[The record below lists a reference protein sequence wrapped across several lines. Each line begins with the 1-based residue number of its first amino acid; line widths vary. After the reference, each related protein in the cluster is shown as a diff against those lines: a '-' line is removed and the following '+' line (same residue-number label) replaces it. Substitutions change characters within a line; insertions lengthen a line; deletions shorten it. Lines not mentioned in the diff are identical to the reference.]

1 MSSYGAFAA
10 KERPGWFLGLTGPQL
25 IGLGLGAVP
34 AWFSVA
40 TGAWASLLLTL
51 PAWLLIGAAVC
62 VPVRG
67 WSAWQWCGV
76 VARHHWG
83 RISGWSTF
91 QSRVAAG
98 DLTVQP
104 AHHTTHR
111 PAYQQARHRIIGSA
125 HHTERQ
131 PEHQSQQPERQTV
144 HHLDL
149 DVADLPGALSTLR
162 IHAVPGPGGTT
173 AGLGLVE
180 DRRRQTWAASA
191 RLTHPGI
198 GLADQTGR
206 DLMGAGL
213 TALLEAAAASE
224 TIEMLALHVRA
235 TPETRADRLAWLRDH
250 TTTTSPDLAS
260 PDLSVA
266 VHTELEALTAAAAV
280 RHEAY
285 LTVVVSD
292 RRLTR
297 GAGRRRRE
305 PAGRAQLMAPLLA
318 EVEGHLLGAMGCTH
332 VRWLSSPDLAAV
344 VRAGFDPAD
353 PTATDHNAPGSTGSP
368 VSGSTDSSP
377 GSGRVPWAA
386 AGPTTATASMRCYTH
401 GAWQSVSSTLVLPR
415 NGALMGALARVLVP
429 DRAGERRA
437 VTVLLRPVGR
447 VAALRSTERSGTSAA
462 MAAELRRRVG
472 RDERASDRRAAARVR
487 EADEKI
493 ERGRAL
499 VKVGIVAVATV
510 PVTWDAHDAGRRLDA
525 ASRTCG
531 FVAVPLDGAQD
542 SAFAAAALP
551 LGTGLPDQ
559 RGRS

>member
-25 IGLGLGAVP
+25 IGLGLGGVP
-34 AWFSVA
+34 AWISVA

-51 PAWLLIGAAVC
+51 PAWLLLGAAVC

-83 RISGWSTF
+83 SIRGWSTF

-104 AHHTTHR
+104 AHHTTHHGIHH
-111 PAYQQARHRIIGSA
+111 PASGSA
-125 HHTERQ
+125 RHTER
-131 PEHQSQQPERQTV
+131 PPGDQSERQAANQSV

-149 DVADLPGALSTLR
+149 DVADLPGALSVLR

-173 AGLGLVE
+173 AGLGLIE
-180 DRRRQTWAASA
+180 DRRRQTWAAAA

-198 GLADQTGR
+198 GLADQAGR

-250 TTTTSPDLAS
+250 TAPTSPDLS
-260 PDLSVA
+260 TA

-353 PTATDHNAPGSTGSP
+353 PTATDHNAPGCTGSSSTGSP
-368 VSGSTDSSP
+368 VSGSTDSSL

-386 AGPTTATASMRCYTH
+386 AGPTTATANMRSYTH
-401 GAWQSVSSTLVLPR
+401 GAWQSVSSTLLLPR

-437 VTVLLRPVGR
+437 LTVLLRPVGR

-510 PVTWDAHDAGRRLDA
+510 PATWDAHNAGRRLDA

-551 LGTGLPDQ
+551 LGAGLPDL

>member
-25 IGLGLGAVP
+25 IGLGLGGVP
-34 AWFSVA
+34 AWISVA

-51 PAWLLIGAAVC
+51 PVWLLIGAAVC

-83 RISGWSTF
+83 GITGWSTF
-91 QSRVAAG
+91 QSRLAAG
-98 DLTVQP
+98 DLPVQP
-104 AHHTTHR
+104 AHHATYHPDGRAAHR
-111 PAYQQARHRIIGSA
+111 PISQPA
-125 HHTERQ
+125 HH
-131 PEHQSQQPERQTV
+131 PEVPTAAPGEHETV

-149 DVADLPGALSTLR
+149 DVADLPGALGVLR
-162 IHAVPGPGGTT
+162 IHAVPGPGGT
-173 AGLGLVE
+173 ANGLGLVE
-180 DRRRQTWAASA
+180 DRRRQTWAATA

-198 GLADQTGR
+198 GLADQAGR

-250 TTTTSPDLAS
+250 TARTSPDLS
-260 PDLSVA
+260 TT
-266 VHTELEALTAAAAV
+266 VHAELEALTAAAAV

-285 LTVVVSD
+285 LSVVISD

-305 PAGRAQLMAPLLA
+305 PAGRARLMAPLLA

-353 PTATDHNAPGSTGSP
+353 PTATDTKVTS
-368 VSGSTDSSP
+368 STDTGPDPTSA
-377 GSGRVPWAA
+377 SGRVPWAA
-386 AGPTTATASMRCYTH
+386 AGPTTAAASMRSYTH
-401 GAWQSVSSTLVLPR
+401 GAWQSVSSTLLLPR

-437 VTVLLRPVGR
+437 LTVLLRPVGR

-510 PVTWDAHDAGRRLDA
+510 PTSWDAHDAGRRLDA

-551 LGTGLPDQ
+551 LGTGLPDV

>member
-25 IGLGLGAVP
+25 IGLGLGGVP
-34 AWFSVA
+34 AWISVA
-40 TGAWASLLLTL
+40 TGAWAALLLTL

-98 DLTVQP
+98 DLPVQP
-104 AHHTTHR
+104 AHHTT
-111 PAYQQARHRIIGSA
+111 RHAA
-125 HHTERQ
+125 HHSASQ
-131 PEHQSQQPERQTV
+131 PAHHPEMPAAPQAEHETV

-162 IHAVPGPGGTT
+162 IHAVPGPGGT
-173 AGLGLVE
+173 ASGLGLVE
-180 DRRRQTWAASA
+180 DRRRQTWAATA

-198 GLADQTGR
+198 GLADQAGR

-250 TTTTSPDLAS
+250 TAPTSPDLS
-260 PDLSVA
+260 TA
-266 VHTELEALTAAAAV
+266 VHAELDALTAAAAV

-285 LTVVVSD
+285 LSVVLSD

-305 PAGRAQLMAPLLA
+305 PAGRARLMAPLLA

-353 PTATDHNAPGSTGSP
+353 PSATDSKVTS
-368 VSGSTDSSP
+368 STDTGP
-377 GSGRVPWAA
+377 AGSGRVPWVA
-386 AGPTTATASMRCYTH
+386 AGPATATASTRSYTH
-401 GAWQSVSSTLVLPR
+401 GAWQSVSSTLLLPR

-437 VTVLLRPVGR
+437 LTVLLRPVGR

-510 PVTWDAHDAGRRLDA
+510 PTSWDAHDAGRRLDA

-531 FVAVPLDGAQD
+531 FVSVPLDGAQD

-551 LGTGLPDQ
+551 LGTGLPDL
-559 RGRS
+559 RARS